1 MEAGG
6 SSEIR
11 KTKEEIRETSTTLNE
26 LLRTRIRDVES
37 EKNKFKMVEML
48 VFNGTDPYT
57 WLFRAEHY
65 FQIHKLTEAEKLIV
79 VVIIFEVVA
88 LDWYPAKEK
97 QEPFSDW
104 KTLKMRLLQRFQSR
118 QGTVCDQFLP
128 IKQESSVEE
137 YINLF
142 DKLVVPLPHLSDE
155 ILENTFMNG
164 LVPWVRAEIECWE
177 SVGLI

>member
-1 MEAGG
+1 
-6 SSEIR
+6 
-11 KTKEEIRETSTTLNE
+11 
-26 LLRTRIRDVES
+26 
-37 EKNKFKMVEML
+37 
-48 VFNGTDPYT
+48 
-57 WLFRAEHY
+57 
-65 FQIHKLTEAEKLIV
+65 
-79 VVIIFEVVA
+79 
-88 LDWYPAKEK
+88 
-97 QEPFSDW
+97 
-104 KTLKMRLLQRFQSR
+104 MRLLQRLQSR

-164 LVPWVRAEIECWE
+164 LVPWVRAEVECWE